1 MIYKSESW
9 VLRKY
14 DLTESSFIV
23 QFFSREKGLLKLVAK
38 GAKRSKSSF
47 GGNLEIFNKVEIE
60 YVKKEHSELGTLR
73 KIELIES
80 SLSLFSDY
88 KISKALFAISETLS
102 KGIKEEQKEDEIFR
116 LTSAV
121 FESLKIKSPPD
132 WVLNYFFLWFLKLNG
147 VFPSP
152 NFCGGCGTKE
162 NLVAFNS
169 DLGGFLC
176 SNCYKRE
183 GFFLK
188 SESIAVIK
196 EMLKIHPSQ
205 LLEKNEK
212 TFPKDLQNVLYLK
225 IQDFLGSSLKSI

>member
-1 MIYKSESW
+1 MIYKSESY

-23 QFFSREKGLLKLVAK
+23 HFFSREKGLIKLVAK

-47 GGNLEIFNKVEIE
+47 SGNLEIFNRVEIE

-102 KGIKEEQKEDEIFR
+102 KGMKEEQKEDEIFR
-116 LTSAV
+116 LTSAAI
-121 FESLKIKSPPD
+121 ESLKVKSPPN

-147 VFPSP
+147 VFPAP
-152 NFCGGCGTKE
+152 NFCGGCGAKD
-162 NLVAFNS
+162 NIIAFNS
-169 DLGGFLC
+169 SLGGFLC

-183 GFFLK
+183 GFLLNA
-188 SESIAVIK
+188 ESVAVIK
-196 EMLKIHPSQ
+196 EILKIHPSQ
-205 LLEKNEK
+205 LTEKREK
-212 TFPKDLQNVLYLK
+212 IFPKDLQNMLYLK
-225 IQDFLGSSLKSI
+225 VQDFLGSSLKSI